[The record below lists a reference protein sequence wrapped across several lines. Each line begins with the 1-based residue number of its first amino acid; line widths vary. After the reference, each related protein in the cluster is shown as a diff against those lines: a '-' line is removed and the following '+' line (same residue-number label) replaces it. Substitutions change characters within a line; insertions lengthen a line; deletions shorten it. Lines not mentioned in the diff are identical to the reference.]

1 MIKKERAQKSEL
13 RREWKRT
20 GVVHKKEEN
29 WQKKPEK
36 QKKIQTGGKRT
47 EKKKNR
53 KRIVETRNDRIK
65 KREQEY
71 YRILTKIEKKTEA
84 TVKGIIKKY

>member
-29 WQKKPEK
+29 WQKKQKNRKKYKQEEK
-36 QKKIQTGGKRT
+36 EQKRKRT
-47 EKKKNR
+47 E
-53 KRIVETRNDRIK
+53 
-65 KREQEY
+65 RE
-71 YRILTKIEKKTEA
+71 
-84 TVKGIIKKY
+84 

>member
-29 WQKKPEK
+29 WQKNRK
-36 QKKIQTGGKRT
+36 T
-47 EKKKNR
+47 EKNTNRRKKNR
-53 KRIVETRNDRIK
+53 KEKEQKENSGNKKWQDKKERTRV
-65 KREQEY
+65 
-71 YRILTKIEKKTEA
+71 L
-84 TVKGIIKKY
+84 